1 MKATAHPALTRKELG
16 SVKRLF
22 RLFQDRNGTIDPHEM
37 VTSMQT
43 LKLNEKNPVIYE
55 LFEEF
60 DTPENSRNRLDYDD
74 FIDLLNEKLMDKD
87 SEKALQRYYEL
98 FLGDSQGETLTFE
111 NIKKVVEDVGD
122 DMTDTQI
129 RELLERATQNGKDM
143 TYEEFRDIMTKNVKQ
158 NL

>member
-22 RLFQDRNGTIDPHEM
+22 RLFQDRNGTIDPHEI
-37 VTSMQT
+37 VISMQT

-98 FLGDSQGETLTFE
+98 FLGDSQSETLTFE

-122 DMTDTQI
+122 DMTDSQI

-143 TYEEFRDIMTKNVKQ
+143 TYEEFCDIMTKNVKQ